1 MDRMLYLAMSGASHS
16 MKAQAVNAN
25 NLANVNT
32 TSFRADLAAFQSVP
46 VEGAGHDSRVYSV
59 ASDNGVDLSQGPV
72 VTTGRELDVAI
83 NGDGWFAIQ
92 TADSS
97 EGFTRA
103 GNLRVTS
110 FGQLETD
117 RGQPVLGN
125 SGLPIII
132 PPSEKLEIAP
142 DGTVSARPVG
152 QTASTLVVIDRIKM
166 VNPEPAT
173 MQKGN
178 DGVMRLNDGTTS
190 VADAAVTLSSGMLEG
205 SNVNAVDSMVNMI
218 ALARQFEMG
227 VKMMKTAEDNDR
239 ASAQLLKMS

>member
-46 VEGAGHDSRVYSV
+46 IEGVGHNSRVYSV
-59 ASDNGVDLSQGPV
+59 ARGNGVDLTHGAIVS
-72 VTTGRELDVAI
+72 TGRELDVAV
-83 NGDGWFAIQ
+83 NGEGWFAIQ
-92 TADSS
+92 AADGD

-103 GNLRVTS
+103 GNFRISS

-132 PPSEKLEIAP
+132 PPSEKIEIAP

-152 QTASTLVVIDRIKM
+152 QAASTLVVIDRVKM

-190 VADAAVTLSSGMLEG
+190 NADASVTLSSGMLEG

-227 VKMMKTAEDNDR
+227 VKMMKSAEDNDK
-239 ASAQLLKMS
+239 ASAQLLRMS

>member
-46 VEGAGHDSRVYSV
+46 VDGAGHASRVYSV
-59 ASDNGVDLSQGPV
+59 ARENGVNLTAGSI

-83 NGDGWFAIQ
+83 NGNGWFAIQ
-92 TADSS
+92 GNDGN

-103 GNLRVTS
+103 GNFRITS
-110 FGQLETD
+110 SGQLETD

-125 SGLPIII
+125 SGLPVII
-132 PPSEKLEIAP
+132 PPSEKIEIAP

-152 QTASTLVVIDRIKM
+152 QTVSTLVVIDRIKM
-166 VNPEPAT
+166 VNPDPAT

-178 DGVMRLNDGTTS
+178 DGVMRLNDNSIS
-190 VADAAVTLSSGMLEG
+190 VADASVTLSSGMLEG
-205 SNVNAVDSMVNMI
+205 SNVNAIDSMVSMI
-218 ALARQFEMG
+218 SLARQFEMG
-227 VKMMKTAEDNDR
+227 VKMMKSAEENDK
-239 ASAQLLKMS
+239 ASAQLLRIS

>member
-1 MDRMLYLAMSGASHS
+1 MDRMLYLAMSSASHT

-46 VEGAGHDSRVYSV
+46 LEGTGHDSRIYSV
-59 ASDNGVDLSQGPV
+59 AKENGVNLSQGAMI
-72 VTTGRELDVAI
+72 TTGRELDVAI

-92 TADSS
+92 AKDGG

-103 GNLRVTS
+103 GNFRLTS
-110 FGQLETD
+110 SGQLETD

-132 PPSEKLEIAP
+132 PPSEKIEIAP
-142 DGTVSARPVG
+142 DGTVSTRPVG
-152 QTASTLVVIDRIKM
+152 QSASTLVVVDRVKM
-166 VNPEPAT
+166 VNPDPAT

-178 DGVMRLNDGTTS
+178 DGVMRMNDGTTS
-190 VADAAVTLSSGMLEG
+190 VADAGVTLSSGILES
-205 SNVNAVDSMVNMI
+205 SNVNAIDSMVGMI
-218 ALARQFEMG
+218 ALSRQFEMS
-227 VKMMKTAEDNDR
+227 VKMMKSAEDNDK
-239 ASAQLLKMS
+239 ASAQLLRMS

>member
-1 MDRMLYLAMSGASHS
+1 MDRMLYLAMSGANHS

-59 ASDNGVDLSQGPV
+59 ARDNGVDLSQGPM

-166 VNPEPAT
+166 VNPDPAT

-239 ASAQLLKMS
+239 ASAQLLQMS

>member
-1 MDRMLYLAMSGASHS
+1 MDRMLYLSMSGASHS

-32 TSFRADLAAFQSVP
+32 TSFRADLATFQSVP
-46 VEGAGHDSRVYSV
+46 VEGAGLNSRVYSV
-59 ASDNGVDLSQGPV
+59 ARGNGVDLSQGTM

-92 TADSS
+92 KVDGG

-103 GNLRVTS
+103 GNLRVSS

-117 RGQPVLGN
+117 RGQPVMGN

-132 PPSEKLEIAP
+132 PPSEKIEIAP
-142 DGTVSARPVG
+142 DGTVSALPVG
-152 QTASTLVVIDRIKM
+152 QTASSMVVIDRIKM
-166 VNPEPAT
+166 VNPDPAT

-190 VADAAVTLSSGMLEG
+190 VADAAVRLSSGMLEG
-205 SNVNAVDSMVNMI
+205 SNVNAVDSMVSMI

-239 ASAQLLKMS
+239 ASAQLLQMS

>member
-1 MDRMLYLAMSGASHS
+1 MDRMLYLAMSGANHS

-59 ASDNGVDLSQGPV
+59 ASDNGVDLSQGSV

-166 VNPEPAT
+166 VNPDPAT

-239 ASAQLLKMS
+239 ASAQLLQMS

>member
-46 VEGAGHDSRVYSV
+46 VEGEGHDSRVYSV
-59 ASDNGVDLSQGPV
+59 ASDNGVDLSQGSV

-103 GNLRVTS
+103 GNLRVSS

-166 VNPEPAT
+166 VNPDPAT

-239 ASAQLLKMS
+239 ASAQLLQMS